1 MVAKQHPLE
10 KSARAIE
17 ASVAALVGNSNGGR
31 VDVAAN
37 QWGHLDV
44 VIGTDMYRGVDP
56 IERVDRVLDHLQ
68 TSLDP
73 ADFANVGEVWVLDAE
88 EYENLLRF
96 GNSLE
101 KFLKDRQSEDG

>member
-17 ASVAALVGNSNGGR
+17 ASVAALVGNRNGGR

-44 VIGTDMYRGVDP
+44 VIGTDLYRGVDP
-56 IERVDRVLDHLQ
+56 NERVDRVLDHLQ
-68 TSLDP
+68 TSLNP
-73 ADFANVGEVWVLDAE
+73 ADFAHVGQVWVLDAE

-96 GNSLE
+96 GDSLE
-101 KFLKDRQSEDG
+101 KLLKDRQSEDG